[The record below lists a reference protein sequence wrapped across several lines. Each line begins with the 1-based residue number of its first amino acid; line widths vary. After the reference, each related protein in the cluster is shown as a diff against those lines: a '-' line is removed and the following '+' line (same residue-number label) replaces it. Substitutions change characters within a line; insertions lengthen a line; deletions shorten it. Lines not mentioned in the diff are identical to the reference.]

1 MLDVKKKVVGQLNK
15 CYSLAMLH
23 YQGKDHFLCA
33 AEKSDPCYLISLSG
47 EIEEK
52 IWDGPGG
59 VMTMVQVPGS
69 DGQFLATR
77 KFYSPDDSKEASI
90 VIVTPRGKDD
100 WEVRTL
106 CDLPF
111 VHRFDILQS
120 DGKYYLLAC
129 ALKSDHEY
137 TGDWRF
143 PGKLFVAEL
152 PSDLSGY
159 DAEHQLELT
168 PIKDGLLKNH
178 GYYRYT
184 AEDGNMSS
192 IVSTDNGVFH
202 VFPPTSAD
210 DSWRCEQLTEDAASD
225 GLLLDLDGDGIEEL
239 CTFTPFHGNEV
250 RIYRKEDGQYSLV
263 YTYPEK
269 LPFLH
274 AIWGGKLCGKN
285 TWVFGHRNGERKMLA
300 ITYENGQY
308 VSQELDHGRGA
319 ANMLHYMY
327 EGKDVI
333 IATNRETDEI
343 GRYEL
348 TEAK

>member
-15 CYSLAMLH
+15 CYSLAILH

-120 DGKYYLLAC
+120 NGKYYLIAC

-143 PGKLFVAEL
+143 PGQIFVAEL
-152 PSDLSGY
+152 PSDLSHY
-159 DAEHQLELT
+159 DDEHQLALT
-168 PIKDGLLKNH
+168 SIKDGLLKNH
-178 GYYRYT
+178 GYFRHVD
-184 AEDGNMSS
+184 EDGNTSS

-202 VFPPTSAD
+202 VYPPKSPA
-210 DSWRCEQLTEDAASD
+210 DSWRIEQLTDDAASD

-239 CTFTPFHGNEV
+239 CTFAPFHGNLAK
-250 RIYRKEDGQYSLV
+250 IYRKENGKYQLV
-263 YTYPEK
+263 YTYPEE

-285 TWVFGHRNGERKMLA
+285 TWVFGHRNGERKTLA

-319 ANMLHYMY
+319 ANMLHYTC

-343 GRYEL
+343 ARYEL
-348 TEAK
+348 TEA